1 MNGAGKGAETGRP
14 TMPFRAVISSLC
26 IALFL
31 LSAAPSA
38 PAWAQNQDE
47 TNTAKKKK
55 TTNSAPKK
63 SGGGDSQS
71 SGTPGDRGTGS
82 Y

>member
-1 MNGAGKGAETGRP
+1 MNGAGKGAGAGRP
-14 TMPFRAVISSLC
+14 IMSFRAVISSLC

-38 PAWAQNQDE
+38 PACAQNQDG
-47 TNTAKKKK
+47 TTTAKKK

-71 SGTPGDRGTGS
+71 GGAPGERGTGS

>member
-1 MNGAGKGAETGRP
+1 
-14 TMPFRAVISSLC
+14 MPFRAVISSLC

-38 PAWAQNQDE
+38 PAWAQNQDG
-47 TNTAKKKK
+47 TTTAKKK

-71 SGTPGDRGTGS
+71 GGTPGDRGTGS

>member
-1 MNGAGKGAETGRP
+1 
-14 TMPFRAVISSLC
+14 MPFRAVISSLC

-55 TTNSAPKK
+55 TNSAPKK
-63 SGGGDSQS
+63 SDGGDSQS